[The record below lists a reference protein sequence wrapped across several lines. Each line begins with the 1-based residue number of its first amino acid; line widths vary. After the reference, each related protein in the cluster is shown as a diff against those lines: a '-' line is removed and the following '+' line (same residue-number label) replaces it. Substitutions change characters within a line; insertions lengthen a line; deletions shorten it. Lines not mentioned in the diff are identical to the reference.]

1 MRAVIY
7 ARYSSEL
14 QSDTSIEDQVRVCRE
29 RITLEGGRIG
39 QVYSDHAIS
48 GASMMRPGLQ
58 TLMRDGATD
67 RFDVVYAEALDRLS
81 RDQED
86 IAAIF
91 KRLSF
96 AGVRIVTLTEGEI
109 GQLHIGVMGMMNAKY
124 LSDLAD

>member
-14 QSDTSIEDQVRVCRE
+14 QSDTSIEDHVRVCRE